1 MRTRSSR
8 LLGPVVDVLLCLLAV
23 DAGLLRDAG
32 RLGWV
37 PMAVEPAGYL
47 HSPGPTVIVALHV
60 VGALVLLAHR
70 RARYVVAVVL
80 AALSVVVPLF
90 SALFATY
97 AVARCGGRLT
107 TVVALAERAERA
119 ERESDARAEAA
130 LLRERAELAVS
141 HGLCRGVLDMTLGGD
156 RSVEPLFADPASQPA
171 HASGLARR
179 QQFATG
185 DEVVLAPEG
194 AVRAV
199 PLPARDAPP
208 QCRLPATRRWCSRC
222 RASSPSW
229 RPSCRRDPL
238 SRP

>member
-1 MRTRSSR
+1 MGTRSSR

-47 HSPGPTVIVALHV
+47 LSPGPAVIVALHV

-119 ERESDARAEAA
+119 ERESDARADGTPARARRAGRQPRALSRRPRPDPGWGPVGRAA
-130 LLRERAELAVS
+130 LRRPGVPAGPCL
-141 HGLCRGVLDMTLGGD
+141 GLG
-156 RSVEPLFADPASQPA
+156 AS
-171 HASGLARR
+171 
-179 QQFATG
+179 T
-185 DEVVLAPEG
+185 
-194 AVRAV
+194 AVRDGRRGG
-199 PLPARDAPP
+199 ARA
-208 QCRLPATRRWCSRC
+208 
-222 RASSPSW
+222 
-229 RPSCRRDPL
+229 
-238 SRP
+238 